1 MLFILAFK
9 VAFLNDFSKVG
20 MVFHEENAKI
30 TKNAKQ
36 SLLKMGASFV
46 VPRSMLSNFQ
56 TPIVVIR
63 VMRELRRTVTCLA
76 GLRQFTL
83 ELLVEKVLASAPV
96 PLSPGDAF
104 RRVFE
109 GLAGGLLL
117 PDSPGKV

>member
-1 MLFILAFK
+1 
-9 VAFLNDFSKVG
+9 
-20 MVFHEENAKI
+20 
-30 TKNAKQ
+30 
-36 SLLKMGASFV
+36 MGASFV
-46 VPRSMLSNFQ
+46 VPRSMLSHFQ

-83 ELLVEKVLASAPV
+83 ELLAEKVLASAPV

>member
-1 MLFILAFK
+1 
-9 VAFLNDFSKVG
+9 
-20 MVFHEENAKI
+20 
-30 TKNAKQ
+30 
-36 SLLKMGASFV
+36 MGASFV
-46 VPRSMLSNFQ
+46 VPRSILSNFQ

>member
-1 MLFILAFK
+1 MS
-9 VAFLNDFSKVG
+9 DFSKVG
-20 MVFHEENAKI
+20 IVFHEENAKI
-30 TKNAKQ
+30 TINSKNAKQ
-36 SLLKMGASFV
+36 SLLKMVASFV

-117 PDSPGKV
+117 PDSPGEV